1 MKTSIVIPVYNVRD
15 YLSECVASVLK
26 LRSEIEVLLI
36 DDGSTDGSGALC
48 DELAAKDV
56 RIRVIHQENGGLSAA
71 RNTGI
76 RNSTGDYILFLD
88 SDDFLDPD
96 ATEEL
101 LSCQSSGVDVLMGLY
116 RNYYTEQDRY
126 EPENSPAF
134 LKMSGLVPIEQFLS
148 AVPEDGQTCY
158 MVAVRFVVKRRL
170 LLERD
175 LLFMPRIFHEDEEWT
190 QRMLCCVD
198 DVYISHSYFYQ
209 YRQARVGAITFVVKP
224 KAVWDT
230 ITILERA
237 FQEREKY
244 KNVACKWKY
253 LSYRAAQHYLN
264 IMFKSEVL
272 NKEEKKKV
280 WCILENCRTQCVPYL
295 SGTIGNLA
303 KGLIGIFGIPK
314 ACILLQK
321 LRRIVRVLKNL

>member
-116 RNYYTEQDRY
+116 RNYYTEQNHY

-134 LKMSGLVPIEQFLS
+134 LKMSGLVPIEQFLRS
-148 AVPEDGQTCY
+148 VPGDGQTCY

-175 LLFMPRIFHEDEEWT
+175 LLFMPGIFHEDEEWT

-198 DVYISHSYFYQ
+198 HVYVSHAYFYQ
-209 YRQARVGAITFVVKP
+209 YRQARMGAITSAVKP
-224 KAVWDT
+224 KGVWDT
-230 ITILERA
+230 VIVLERTLL
-237 FQEREKY
+237 EREKY
-244 KNVACKWKY
+244 INIAYKKDY
-253 LSYRAAQHYLN
+253 LSYRAAQCYLN
-264 IMFKSEVL
+264 IMFNSEVL
-272 NKEEKKKV
+272 DKDSREKIWDK
-280 WCILENCRTQCVPYL
+280 LRSHRQQCVPYL
-295 SGTIGNLA
+295 CGTLGNLG
-303 KGLIGIFGIPK
+303 KVLINFFGIEN
-314 ACILLQK
+314 ACVILQQIRK
-321 LRRIVRVLKNL
+321 VAKMVKR